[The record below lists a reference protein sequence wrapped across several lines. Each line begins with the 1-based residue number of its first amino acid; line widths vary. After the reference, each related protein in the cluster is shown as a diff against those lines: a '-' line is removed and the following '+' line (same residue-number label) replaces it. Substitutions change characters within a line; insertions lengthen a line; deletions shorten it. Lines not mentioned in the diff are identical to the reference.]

1 MSENSHFPWS
11 AADCCE
17 LHSSGSQLAALACS
31 NGDEHLSQAPEPASG
46 RASPWDDAQPS
57 RGAEGERGGQGDEHL
72 EAATEL
78 GERQGEQG
86 PGTGAASES
95 GCEDGPAL
103 ANGVDTELA
112 VGQEQMPL
120 QQQDGSV
127 PSRSSTDLGERGS
140 PSQEIPS
147 EALSKERWHSVLG
160 SSEALSADEP
170 EEQLG

>member
-17 LHSSGSQLAALACS
+17 LHSSGSQPAMLAC
-31 NGDEHLSQAPEPASG
+31 GGGEEQLSLPQPASG

-72 EAATEL
+72 EASAEL
-78 GERQGEQG
+78 GEARGARG
-86 PGTGAASES
+86 LGTDAASES
-95 GCEDGPAL
+95 GAEDGPAL
-103 ANGVDTELA
+103 ADSADTELA
-112 VGQEQMPL
+112 AGQEQTSP
-120 QQQDGSV
+120 QQRDSNV
-127 PSRSSTDLGERGS
+127 PSQSCVDTGERGS
-140 PSQEIPS
+140 PRQEVPS

-160 SSEALSADEP
+160 SSEALSVDEP